1 MAEKHP
7 ALAKPLHCR
16 LLVVVVV
23 LTIFRHR
30 RRHIDL
36 LILFLPHSRISFVES
51 SLPPPPVTKSVDSK
65 LLIFTG

>member
-7 ALAKPLHCR
+7 ALAKPL
-16 LLVVVVV
+16 LLVLLLV
-23 LTIFRHR
+23 LAIFRHR

-51 SLPPPPVTKSVDSK
+51 SFPPPPVTKSVDSK